1 MAAEW
6 RAELLDGTGYA
17 FGRTQQERERKRP
30 EEAARRKYGEPRAT
44 WWRVTRLVGLM
55 GMWTVRCST
64 GGAVRTLSRS
74 TVTTFS

>member
-1 MAAEW
+1 MRTSLAAEW
-6 RAELLDGTGYA
+6 RDELLDGAGYA

-55 GMWTVRCST
+55 GIRPCVKVNPESTVR
-64 GGAVRTLSRS
+64 GLRW
-74 TVTTFS
+74 